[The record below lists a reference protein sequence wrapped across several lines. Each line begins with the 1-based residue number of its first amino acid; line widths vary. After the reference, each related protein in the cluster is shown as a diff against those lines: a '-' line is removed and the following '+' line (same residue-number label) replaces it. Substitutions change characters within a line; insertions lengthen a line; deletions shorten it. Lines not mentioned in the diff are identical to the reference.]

1 MGGGSSS
8 GSYPSYISSTQE
20 AWLRGTITGDSEID
34 EDMAGISMTEQL
46 INVLANNP
54 YDNAAPTG
62 LFFPSNAGDLRDSIG
77 ADADSN
83 VSTAD
88 AYDAENDFDDAVSAV
103 QAAINTAMD
112 NPGADSTNLKD
123 HLNVLVNAAIVQA
136 GNVIT
141 DTHDLVK
148 PIIQNDFATLLA
160 TSMQWMNNV
169 VVANVGQSTTFPV
182 ATWNKGTT
190 DMDELITSVLETVNS
205 NADAVIDA
213 TIVKALALIADASGQ
228 ISSDVDAFEA
238 RTISRHMNG
247 VGRFAGQMASMNASM
262 TSSFAQGISMMEIDR
277 GKEVSE
283 YEANVKSEL
292 MKSVLQTY
300 PTLANGNTGTL
311 LSAYRDTMQQRIDVF
326 KTELGHRVENTIKTL
341 MANTARV
348 DAMQKDIVDTAQ
360 ALAKDQESAF
370 MMSYSQVQAA
380 RNSYI
385 LGMTQMITQAK
396 FNGTQQQINAKTSR
410 QDAQRMMYVI
420 NKEYNDEVLE
430 RRVLRGEFPLQVYS
444 HAGNLLASS
453 SGAAVLPKGPS
464 KMASALSGAMG
475 GAGSGALTGAAIGAA
490 GGPIGA
496 TGGAAIGLA
505 GGFLSGLM
513 S

>member
-1 MGGGSSS
+1 
-8 GSYPSYISSTQE
+8 
-20 AWLRGTITGDSEID
+20 
-34 EDMAGISMTEQL
+34 
-46 INVLANNP
+46 
-54 YDNAAPTG
+54 
-62 LFFPSNAGDLRDSIG
+62 
-77 ADADSN
+77 
-83 VSTAD
+83 
-88 AYDAENDFDDAVSAV
+88 
-103 QAAINTAMD
+103 
-112 NPGADSTNLKD
+112 
-123 HLNVLVNAAIVQA
+123 
-136 GNVIT
+136 
-141 DTHDLVK
+141 
-148 PIIQNDFATLLA
+148 
-160 TSMQWMNNV
+160 
-169 VVANVGQSTTFPV
+169 
-182 ATWNKGTT
+182 
-190 DMDELITSVLETVNS
+190 
-205 NADAVIDA
+205 
-213 TIVKALALIADASGQ
+213 
-228 ISSDVDAFEA
+228 
-238 RTISRHMNG
+238 
-247 VGRFAGQMASMNASM
+247 
-262 TSSFAQGISMMEIDR
+262 
-277 GKEVSE
+277 
-283 YEANVKSEL
+283 
-292 MKSVLQTY
+292 
-300 PTLANGNTGTL
+300 
-311 LSAYRDTMQQRIDVF
+311 
-326 KTELGHRVENTIKTL
+326 
-341 MANTARV
+341 MANTALV

-410 QDAQRMMYVI
+410 QDAQRVMYVI